1 MFANEIFAQLK
12 AFYYFLVPQLPE
24 ESWDICESVLTVR
37 RIKKGQLLLKE
48 GQVCNYVSFIN
59 KGSIR
64 VFYNVDGKEKVLCFF
79 NENNY
84 VSDYTSFLTRKPALL
99 CIQALEDTELIETS
113 YEGLQM
119 LYSRVPEANLLGRI
133 IAEQLFIRMS
143 EISGLGRQDT
153 IEERYAQ
160 LISEQPWLMQKVP
173 QYMIASYLG
182 ITPEAL
188 SRAKSRRNKP
198 LKKAKAVIAA

>member
-1 MFANEIFAQLK
+1 
-12 AFYYFLVPQLPE
+12 
-24 ESWDICESVLTVR
+24 
-37 RIKKGQLLLKE
+37 
-48 GQVCNYVSFIN
+48 
-59 KGSIR
+59 
-64 VFYNVDGKEKVLCFF
+64 
-79 NENNY
+79 
-84 VSDYTSFLTRKPALL
+84 
-99 CIQALEDTELIETS
+99 
-113 YEGLQM
+113 
-119 LYSRVPEANLLGRI
+119 
-133 IAEQLFIRMS
+133 MS